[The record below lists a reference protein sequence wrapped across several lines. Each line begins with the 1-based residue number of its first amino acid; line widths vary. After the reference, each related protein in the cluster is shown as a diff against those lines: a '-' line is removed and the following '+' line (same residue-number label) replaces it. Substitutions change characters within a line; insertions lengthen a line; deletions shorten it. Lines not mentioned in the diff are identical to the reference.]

1 GFVSLNLSRNSLSGE
16 IPSNIG
22 DLNSLEFL
30 DLSRNHF
37 SGRIPSSLSQIDR
50 LALLDLS
57 NNSLSGKIPLGTQL
71 QSFDPS
77 RFEGNLDLCGK
88 PLDKSCPE
96 DETPPIKPQGPA
108 ADDKDDNSVFYEALY
123 MSMGIG
129 FFTGFWGL
137 IGPLLLWRSWR
148 NAYQIFLNKLTDH
161 AYVMV
166 VLNVTRC

>member
-1 GFVSLNLSRNSLSGE
+1 QIHLLDLSGNNLSERIPTCIKNFTAMLEKSIDLSQIVRGRLSSTKGDYPNIYEPNALLTWKGQEYLFKNPQFLLKSIDLSSNYLSGEMPIEFGLLFGLVSLNLSRNSLSGE

-71 QSFDPS
+71 Q
-77 RFEGNLDLCGK
+77 
-88 PLDKSCPE
+88 
-96 DETPPIKPQGPA
+96 
-108 ADDKDDNSVFYEALY
+108 
-123 MSMGIG
+123 
-129 FFTGFWGL
+129 
-137 IGPLLLWRSWR
+137 
-148 NAYQIFLNKLTDH
+148 
-161 AYVMV
+161 
-166 VLNVTRC
+166 